1 LKYISLHNH
10 TEYSLLD
17 APVAPKEYAAR
28 AKELGMS
35 HLAITDHGSLSG
47 VMKFMKECKLADVNP
62 ILGCEFYMREG
73 LVKTDKHRDHIVALA
88 RNKEGWL
95 QLLAL
100 NKMSQS
106 ENGFYYR
113 PRITMEQLLANC
125 SNLTVTSACIFSP
138 LMPFCADADL
148 AGAEKLC
155 RQLQEATRGHFYLEF
170 IYNSLPQQVVYNMF
184 LRILAEKTGI
194 PFIVTNDVHFMKP
207 ADTVLRELVRAIMY
221 KMPLWKLN
229 EEPNEDI
236 YFKTPEEIWVTASN
250 PKYDYDTPRKMFEE
264 GCERTLE
271 IAGNIE
277 QYDIRLE
284 GGYRIPK
291 FCQTKVEADKL
302 VADVCWSKL
311 AAKKFAP
318 KCKHKR
324 EEYEERLS
332 KELAVIS
339 EKEFSNYF
347 LIMRDIVDF
356 CDNKGI
362 FVGVGRGSVVGSL
375 TAYLLGITRLDPV
388 VHDLMFER
396 FLSRSRKEPP
406 DIDMDF
412 DSARRDEVEEYIKQK
427 YGEENVAHV
436 FTFGTFGTRG
446 VIRDLGRVFELD
458 QDYINMLTKEVKDDT
473 NIHDEVK
480 RFAETHRYQPAA
492 VKFINDNETVWNLAE
507 RIRGRLRHYSM
518 HASGVVIDDHGL
530 TEVPML
536 RIKDNLVCALQEGS
550 DEREIS
556 ELGLI
561 KFDILGLTACGILS
575 DTIRLIKETN
585 DGLDVTS
592 KIDSFEFKPGNYAE
606 IFKHF
611 NQGDTAGVFQF
622 SSRGIKDFMMR
633 VGVSKF
639 SDLVA
644 INALYRPANLQSGE
658 AEEYINRKKG
668 DSPIIYLD
676 ERLEPILKGTYGCI
690 VYQEQILQLLRAIG
704 QFTLE
709 EADEIRSLFKK
720 HYALGDA
727 AANNTTRAKMAAFKR
742 RIMTKWKEN
751 GLDDAKA
758 EHLFGLINHYTKY
771 AFNKSHAAAYAYI
784 AFQMMWL
791 KHHYPA
797 EFHVAALNR
806 EIGDEDKVAELIH
819 SARFRKQHNY
829 NIKVYSPRINKSKKN
844 FSIQHHNIKGRDYGL
859 REGFISLHGIGERA
873 AEELNKVQPVID
885 FKDFLGRVN
894 RRVVNKRVIAGLIKS
909 YVFEGIPGTPVTPED
924 LEKFGLL

>member
-1 LKYISLHNH
+1 MKYISLHNH

-17 APVAPKEYAAR
+17 APVAPKDYAAR

-35 HLAITDHGSLSG
+35 HVAITDHGSLSG
-47 VMKFMKECKLADVNP
+47 VMKFMKECKLVDVKP

-100 NKMSQS
+100 NKESHS

-113 PRITMEQLLANC
+113 PRITMDQLLQNC
-125 SNLTVTSACIFSP
+125 SNLTVTSACIMSP
-138 LMPFCADADL
+138 LMPFAADADL
-148 AGAEKLC
+148 VGAIKLC
-155 RQLQEATRGHFYLEF
+155 RQIQEATRGHFYLEF

-184 LRILAEKTGI
+184 LRIVAEETGI

-221 KMPLWKLN
+221 KLPLYKLP

-236 YFKTPEEIWVTASN
+236 YFKTPDEIWETVE
-250 PKYDYDTPRKMFEE
+250 KYGFDTTRKEFEA

-271 IAGNIE
+271 VADNIRPF
-277 QYDIRLE
+277 DIRLE

-291 FCQTKVEADKL
+291 FCQTKAEADEL
-302 VADVCWSKL
+302 VSKITWSNL
-311 AAKKFAP
+311 AAKKTFP
-318 KCKHKR
+318 NKHKR
-324 EEYEERLS
+324 EEYEEQLS

-356 CDNKGI
+356 CNHKGI

-375 TAYLLGITRLDPV
+375 TSYLLGITRLDPIL
-388 VHDLMFER
+388 HGLMFER

-427 YGEENVAHV
+427 YGESNVAHV
-436 FTFGTFGTRG
+436 YTFGTFGTRG

-458 QDYINMLTKEVKDDT
+458 PVYVDLLTKEVKDDT
-473 NIHDEVK
+473 NVHDEVK
-480 RFAETHRYQPAA
+480 RFAEAHRFQPAA
-492 VKFINDNETVWNLAE
+492 VKFISDNETIWNLAE
-507 RIRGRLRHYSM
+507 RIRGRVRHYSM

-561 KFDILGLTACGILS
+561 KFDILGLTACGTIN
-575 DTIRLIKETN
+575 DTIKLIKDTN
-585 DGLDVTS
+585 NGLDVTVQL
-592 KIDSFEFKPGNYAE
+592 DSFDFGAGKHADV
-606 IFKHF
+606 FKHF

-622 SSRGIKDFMMR
+622 SSRGIKEFMMR
-633 VGVSKF
+633 VGVTKF

-658 AEEYINRKKG
+658 AEEYTNRKKG
-668 DSPIIYLD
+668 KSDIVYID
-676 ERLEPILKGTYGCI
+676 DRLEPILKSTYGCI
-690 VYQEQILQLLRAIG
+690 IYQEQILQLLRAIG

-720 HYALGDA
+720 HYALGNSE
-727 AANNTTRAKMAAFKR
+727 ANNTTRSKMEAFKH
-742 RIMTKWKEN
+742 RIMGKWKEN
-751 GLDDAKA
+751 GLDDAKS
-758 EHLFGLINHYTKY
+758 EHLFSLINHYTKY

-806 EIGDEDKVAELIH
+806 EIGDEDKVIELIN
-819 SARFRKQHNY
+819 SARFRKNHHY
-829 NIKVYSPRINKSKKN
+829 DIKVYSPRINKSEKN
-844 FSIQHHNIKGRDYGL
+844 FSIQHYNVKERTYGI

-873 AEELNKVQPVID
+873 AEELYKVRPVID
-885 FKDFLGRVN
+885 FKDFLARVN
-894 RRVVNKRVIAGLIKS
+894 RRVVNRRVIAGLIKS
-909 YVFEGIPGTPVTPED
+909 AVFEGIPGTPED
-924 LEKFGLL
+924 IEKSGLL